1 MKIMLLQRRISA
13 LLPACLL
20 VFCVVAGTAAQADR
34 TTGGIKGKV
43 REAKGNDPADNVEV
57 IIRQGEREVSRTH
70 TNRKGEFQVAG
81 LAPGVYGLTFRKPGL
96 SVGRLE
102 DIDVHAGK
110 IHSLPDRLIL
120 TVDEGSIVFVR
131 GSVFTAEGR
140 SVPGARVEIARI
152 QPDGSTKK
160 IDGRITTESGLF
172 VFRLAPDTARYRISV
187 WVAGVGPVTKDVEI
201 DGPARYNVA
210 VSLPPKEK

>member
-1 MKIMLLQRRISA
+1 MLLQGRIGAFLLA
-13 LLPACLL
+13 LLLA
-20 VFCVVAGTAAQADR
+20 FSAAATPDTIVQRDR
-34 TTGGIKGKV
+34 ATGGIKGKV
-43 REAKGNDPADNVEV
+43 REATTNGPADGVEV
-57 IIRQGEREVSRTH
+57 LVRQGEREVARAT
-70 TNRKGEFQVAG
+70 TNRKGEFQIEG

-102 DIDVHAGK
+102 DIDVRAGK
-110 IHSLPDRLIL
+110 MRSLPDRLVL

-152 QPDGSTKK
+152 QSDGSAKK
-160 IDGRITTESGLF
+160 IDGRITNESGLF
-172 VFRLAPDTARYRISV
+172 VFRLVPDTARYRISV
-187 WVAGVGPVTKDVEI
+187 WASGVGPVTKDVEV

-210 VSLPPKEK
+210 VSLPPREK